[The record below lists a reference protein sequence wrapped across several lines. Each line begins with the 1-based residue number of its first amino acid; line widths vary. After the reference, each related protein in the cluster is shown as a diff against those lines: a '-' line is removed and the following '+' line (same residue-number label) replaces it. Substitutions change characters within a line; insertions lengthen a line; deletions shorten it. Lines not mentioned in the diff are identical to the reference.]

1 MTMPFSLRFRRLV
14 LVSAALGLVIAASGC
29 SDDDNDNGGN
39 APGQTRAYNQVQ
51 RLGNPLVS
59 EVLLAKRSHPTH
71 GATGPSDDA
80 SLIAAEALGFL
91 TGPGSVAGRDPGYAA
106 VLGGA
111 LIPDMLIVQTDKDPA
126 NSGWLTWLNLAPFTN
141 GYGGRKLSDDV
152 EDFPRD
158 VAELLS
164 YFAPARPGQ
173 LVRAV
178 PGEGLRV
185 PVWLLGSSLYSAQ
198 LAAHVPAAF
207 VPLRLAHKPIL
218 HARMMREPN
227 HPADRGLR
235 DRSIDRAHCD

>member
-1 MTMPFSLRFRRLV
+1 MTMKFSLLIRRLV
-14 LVSAALGLVIAASGC
+14 LLPAALGLVIAASGC
-29 SDDDNDNGGN
+29 SDDDNGGN
-39 APGQTRAYNQVQ
+39 GPGRTRAYNQVQ

-111 LIPDMLIVQTDKDPA
+111 LIPDMLIVQTDKDPS

-152 EDFPRD
+152 VDLALLAVFGDPFGAD
-158 VAELLS
+158 PTHTTPSLTTDNVANDS
-164 YFAPARPGQ
+164 NF
-173 LVRAV
+173 
-178 PGEGLRV
+178 
-185 PVWLLGSSLYSAQ
+185 
-198 LAAHVPAAF
+198 LAAFPYVGVP
-207 VPLRLAHKPIL
+207 
-218 HARMMREPN
+218 N
-227 HPADRGLR
+227 
-235 DRSIDRAHCD
+235 